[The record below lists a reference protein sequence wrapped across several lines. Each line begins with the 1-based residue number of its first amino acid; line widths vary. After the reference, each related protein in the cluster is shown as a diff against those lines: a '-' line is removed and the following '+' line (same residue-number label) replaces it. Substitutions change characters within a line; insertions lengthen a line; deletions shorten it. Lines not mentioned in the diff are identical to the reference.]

1 MPYSYGPQGL
11 VFPQWGKDVRISTMI
26 ISLIAAISSNR
37 VIGREGRI
45 PWDLPADR
53 QRFKAL
59 TMGHPLIMGR
69 KTFESIG
76 RSLPGR
82 QTIILTRERGH
93 RAAGCEVA
101 DDLHAALAACGDAL
115 EVFVC
120 GGEEVYRQALAVA
133 DRIYL
138 TVIHREV
145 AGDAFFPAIPADR
158 FVAVAE
164 EALSDAGPAT
174 FLLYQRPELGGAVR
188 AILFDYGG
196 VLAEEGFREGLYV
209 LARQQGLDPLQL
221 HAAGM
226 EAVYD
231 SGYVVGRGSEAG
243 FWAMMRE
250 RTGIRG
256 EDAELSG
263 EILSRFV
270 LRPGMLE
277 LVRCLRRQG
286 FQTAI
291 LSDQTDWLERLDR
304 RDRFFRE
311 FDQIFNSYRLGR
323 GKRDP
328 ALFEEA
334 VGRLGLAPHEA
345 LFVDD
350 LPANVE
356 RARNRGVQAL
366 LFTGEERFQLELQRL
381 LGQKLHQGEP
391 SC

>member
-1 MPYSYGPQGL
+1 MMPCRCCWQWL
-11 VFPQWGKDVRISTMI
+11 VFPQGGKGVRISTMI
-26 ISLIAAISSNR
+26 ISLIAAISGNR

-45 PWDLPADR
+45 PWDLPADL

-76 RSLPGR
+76 RPLPGR
-82 QTIILTRERGH
+82 QTIILTRERDY
-93 RAAGCEVA
+93 RVAGCKVA
-101 DDLHAALAACGDAL
+101 HDLPAALAACGDAL
-115 EVFVC
+115 EAFVC

-138 TVIHREV
+138 TVIQGEV
-145 AGDAFFPAIPADR
+145 AGDAYFPAIPADR
-158 FVAVAE
+158 FALVAE
-164 EALSDAGPAT
+164 EALPDAESAK
-174 FLLYQRPELGGAVR
+174 FMLYQRPELGGTVR

-196 VLAEEGFREGLYV
+196 VLAEEGFREALYV
-209 LARQQGLDPLQL
+209 LARRQGLDPLQL

-231 SGYVVGRGSEAG
+231 SGYVVGRGSEAD
-243 FWAMMRE
+243 FWAMLRA
-250 RTGIRG
+250 RTGLRG
-256 EDAELSG
+256 ENAELSG

-286 FQTAI
+286 YRTAI

-304 RDRFFRE
+304 RDRFFHE
-311 FDQIFNSYRLGR
+311 FDQVFSSYRLGR
-323 GKRDP
+323 GKRDL
-328 ALFEEA
+328 ALFDEV
-334 VGRLGLAPHEA
+334 VGRLGLAPHET

-366 LFTGEERFQLELQRL
+366 VFSEEERFRLELQRL
-381 LGQKLHQGEP
+381 LGQRLGEKQL
-391 SC
+391 